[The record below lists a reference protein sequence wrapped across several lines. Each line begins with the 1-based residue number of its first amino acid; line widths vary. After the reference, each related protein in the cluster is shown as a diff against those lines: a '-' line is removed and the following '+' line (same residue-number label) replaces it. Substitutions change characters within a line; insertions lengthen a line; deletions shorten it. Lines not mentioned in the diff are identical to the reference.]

1 MRILLATAIV
11 ALATAG
17 SAVAGGFA
25 TVGLNSQPPDG
36 GGPGSTWDV
45 TLNVLQHGVRPLD
58 GVSPTILISNLDN
71 GESKT
76 FPATPTGEPGKY
88 AAKVV
93 FPSAGRWEY
102 KIDDGFS
109 QTHTFKPI
117 SIAGSAAAS
126 GGGGDDGSSFPVGWT
141 IAGSTA
147 ILLALVAMFVIARR
161 PPRARAGA
169 AVPTS

>member
-11 ALATAG
+11 ALAAAGTA
-17 SAVAGGFA
+17 AAGGFA
-25 TVGLNSQPPDG
+25 TVGLNSPPPDG
-36 GGPGSTWDV
+36 GGPGSTWNV
-45 TLNVLQHGVRPLD
+45 ELNVLQHGVTPLD

-71 GESKT
+71 GETQS

-102 KIDDGFS
+102 RINDGFS

-117 SIAGSAAAS
+117 SITGSAAAA

-141 IAGSTA
+141 IAASTA

>member
-1 MRILLATAIV
+1 MRILLVTVFV
-11 ALATAG
+11 ALATAA

-45 TLNVLQHGVRPLD
+45 TLNVLQHGVTPLS
-58 GVSPTILISNLDN
+58 GISPTIVIRNLDT
-71 GESKT
+71 GATET
-76 FPATPTGEPGKY
+76 FAATPTGEPGKY

-93 FPSAGRWEY
+93 FATAGRWEY
-102 KIDDGFS
+102 LINDGFS

-117 SIAGSAAAS
+117 SIAGTPGSTAS
-126 GGGGDDGSSFPVGWT
+126 GDDGSFPVGWAV
-141 IAGSTA
+141 AGSTA
-147 ILLALVAMFVIARR
+147 ILLALIALFVIARR
-161 PPRARAGA
+161 PPRTRPGT

>member
-11 ALATAG
+11 ALAAAGTA
-17 SAVAGGFA
+17 AAGGFA

-58 GVSPTILISNLDN
+58 GLSPTIVIRNLDN
-71 GESKT
+71 GETKT
-76 FPATPTGEPGKY
+76 FTATPTGDTGKY

-93 FPSAGRWEY
+93 FPSAGRWNY
-102 KIDDGFS
+102 VVNDGFS
-109 QTHTFKPI
+109 PQTHTYKPI
-117 SIAGSAAAS
+117 SISGQPAGTGD
-126 GGGGDDGSSFPVGWT
+126 GGSFSVAWT
-141 IAGSTA
+141 VAGSTA

-161 PPRARAGA
+161 PPRARPNA
-169 AVPTS
+169 AIPTT